1 MKRFE
6 IRNLSSPKEVKPRVF
21 DIVLDEDDE
30 AYIEVKLKS
39 KDCERVKLD
48 EVMDQIRK
56 IKPK

>member
-30 AYIEVKLKS
+30 AYIEVKLKN
-39 KDCERVKLD
+39 KDCERVKLN
-48 EVMDQIRK
+48 EVMEQIRK